1 MDDGQLAKAE
11 DIGLQVLSIRARIL
25 GIEHHHSLTSMEHL
39 AAIYRRQERLI
50 EAEEL
55 KTQITEAR
63 NKLEA

>member
-1 MDDGQLAKAE
+1 MDDGQLAKAD
-11 DIGLQVLSIRARIL
+11 DIGLQVFSIRARIL
-25 GIEHHHSLTSMEHL
+25 DHHSLTSMEHL